1 MCPWNQQPLP
11 SSEDPD
17 LQPRDWLLTLHA
29 EEALG
34 WSDADW
40 DERLRGSALRR
51 IKPWMW
57 RRNLRSA
64 QPGTPEAD
72 P

>member
-1 MCPWNQQPLP
+1 
-11 SSEDPD
+11 
-17 LQPRDWLLTLHA
+17 LLNLHA
-29 EEALG
+29 DEALG

-64 QPGTPEAD
+64 QAGTPEAE